1 MAYKPKYAQRSS
13 APRPEVIR
21 EPKKQKKGVLI
32 LFILLGLVVIPV
44 STWLTVQMMGGIF
57 ENVGRPKLT
66 AVNKS
71 PDMQILQQFDE
82 TVTSRLSA
90 VRNSMRPADLEDFPE
105 ALRPTEETLPP
116 IRKQYWIEEGTLV
129 APEPNQA
136 LFGRTDDPEVMAQV
150 LHDARWLL
158 DGQKTYFQPDL
169 KFYEDSIVRYYL
181 DDSIFA
187 ITWQEVH
194 DGSVYTFSEIKVSH
208 PSQFRRHLA
217 GGEYGSDMQYLTTEM
232 AAEVNAVVASAG
244 DFYRFRDFGAVV
256 YQGQAKRVE
265 GTYAETCYI
274 DAGGDMHFTYGG
286 DVLKVEEVQQ
296 FVDERDIQFSLA
308 FGPILVDNYEVV
320 EHTWYGVGEINE
332 GYARAGLLQ
341 MDTLHY
347 IVVTANT
354 TGIYQEIPTVAQFQ
368 KNVAAT
374 GCRHAYSLDGGQTA
388 TIVMNDELVNRP
400 VYGQQRKISDIIYFA
415 TAVPDG
421 GAENG

>member
-13 APRPEVIR
+13 APRPEVIREPAETSR

-187 ITWQEVH
+187 IT
-194 DGSVYTFSEIKVSH
+194 
-208 PSQFRRHLA
+208 
-217 GGEYGSDMQYLTTEM
+217 
-232 AAEVNAVVASAG
+232 
-244 DFYRFRDFGAVV
+244 
-256 YQGQAKRVE
+256 
-265 GTYAETCYI
+265 
-274 DAGGDMHFTYGG
+274 
-286 DVLKVEEVQQ
+286 
-296 FVDERDIQFSLA
+296 
-308 FGPILVDNYEVV
+308 
-320 EHTWYGVGEINE
+320 
-332 GYARAGLLQ
+332 
-341 MDTLHY
+341 
-347 IVVTANT
+347 
-354 TGIYQEIPTVAQFQ
+354 
-368 KNVAAT
+368 
-374 GCRHAYSLDGGQTA
+374 
-388 TIVMNDELVNRP
+388 
-400 VYGQQRKISDIIYFA
+400 
-415 TAVPDG
+415 
-421 GAENG
+421 